1 MTSENLV
8 TDEVD
13 TVGQDTA
20 APAQEETKMFRQE
33 DVDKIVAERVQ
44 RERAKFEKKYSDV
57 NLDEYRSMV
66 ADRERKE
73 LEAKKQRG
81 EFEKILEETVGKK
94 DGVIQDLQ
102 KQIHSIKVEG
112 ALLNAASSKR
122 AVNPKQVTQ
131 LLQSSVKL
139 TETGDVEVLDESG
152 SPRYN
157 DAGKL
162 LTVDEYVSEWLTAN
176 PHFVAST
183 PGGSGS
189 SNNVAANNTGDK
201 IDISKLDMTR
211 RSDRELYAKYRAER
225 DRARY

>member
-8 TDEVD
+8 TDEVN

-139 TETGDVEVLDESG
+139 TETGEVEVLDESG

-162 LTVDEYVSEWLTAN
+162 LSVDEYVSEWLTAN

-211 RSDRELYAKYRAER
+211 RSDREIYAKYRAER
-225 DRARY
+225 DAAR

>member
-139 TETGDVEVLDESG
+139 TETGEVEVLDESG

-162 LTVDEYVSEWLTAN
+162 LSVDEYVSEWLTAN

-211 RSDRELYAKYRAER
+211 RSDREIYAKYRAER
-225 DRARY
+225 DAAR

>member
-1 MTSENLV
+1 MTSEDLV
-8 TDEVD
+8 TEEVN
-13 TVGQDTA
+13 TVEQDTA

-57 NLDEYRSMV
+57 NLDEYKSMI
-66 ADRERKE
+66 AEKERKE

-94 DGVIQDLQ
+94 DNVIQDLQ

-112 ALLNAASSKR
+112 ALLNAASAKR

-131 LLQSSVKL
+131 LLQNSVKL
-139 TETGDVEVLDESG
+139 TETGDVEVLDETG
-152 SPRYN
+152 APRYN
-157 DAGKL
+157 DDGKL
-162 LTVDEYVSEWLTAN
+162 MTVDQYVTQWLTDN

-189 SNNVAANNTGDK
+189 SSNANANNTGDK

-211 RSDRELYAKYRAER
+211 RSDREIYAKYKAER
-225 DRARY
+225 DAAR

>member
-139 TETGDVEVLDESG
+139 TETGEVEVLDESG

-211 RSDRELYAKYRAER
+211 RSDREIYAKYRAER
-225 DRARY
+225 DAAR

>member
-162 LTVDEYVSEWLTAN
+162 LSVDEYVSEWLTAN

-211 RSDRELYAKYRAER
+211 RSDREIYAKYRAER
-225 DRARY
+225 DAAR

>member
-13 TVGQDTA
+13 TVEQDTA

-139 TETGDVEVLDESG
+139 TETGEVEVLDESG

-211 RSDRELYAKYRAER
+211 RSDREIYAKYRAER
-225 DRARY
+225 DAAR

>member
-139 TETGDVEVLDESG
+139 TETGEVEVLDESG